1 MLQALARGER
11 QVASRKLSRTVTPT
25 GRERLFRDDEV
36 IVSKTDLKGRI
47 TYVNRVFLKISG
59 FDEDELIGAPHSIIR
74 HPEMPR
80 SAFKLLWDSLAE
92 GREVFAYI
100 NNLAKNGDNYWVFAH
115 VTPSIDVNGKVL
127 GYHSNRRVPDRQV
140 LNDTIVP
147 LYAALLA
154 EENGQSDRKAG
165 LDRSY
170 RMLLGLL
177 EERGVGYDEF
187 IFSL

>member
-1 MLQALARGER
+1 M
-11 QVASRKLSRTVTPT
+11 S
-25 GRERLFRDDEV
+25 D
-36 IVSKTDLKGRI
+36 
-47 TYVNRVFLKISG
+47 
-59 FDEDELIGAPHSIIR
+59 
-74 HPEMPR
+74 
-80 SAFKLLWDSLAE
+80 
-92 GREVFAYI
+92 
-100 NNLAKNGDNYWVFAH
+100 
-115 VTPSIDVNGKVL
+115 
-127 GYHSNRRVPDRQV
+127 
-140 LNDTIVP
+140 DTIVP